1 MQEWG
6 HYGDLCQVA
15 ESHREQVMYVRV
27 RVPDRRSR
35 EAITGN
41 CNDEAS
47 VAIEIPGCWGP
58 GPLPSRKAIG
68 VGWSQ
73 LQREAMHAAGGGAR
87 GVESSTLEPR

>member
-1 MQEWG
+1 M
-6 HYGDLCQVA
+6 CQVP

-27 RVPDRRSR
+27 RVPDRRHR

-41 CNDEAS
+41 CDDEAS
-47 VAIEIPGCWGP
+47 VAIEIP

-73 LQREAMHAAGGGAR
+73 LQREAMRAAGGGAR
-87 GVESSTLEPR
+87 GVEQSVRTQMIPP